1 MCKINFLCK
10 KLLIIP
16 FGGNHGNSGL
26 LNIMINPEPTEGRA
40 GKQNSNNALEN
51 DSLPKSDL
59 QETRTLRENASQAFE
74 NASSLKSEPA
84 EHSTLEVNIGQVLE
98 KDSCLKSEPTE
109 FFCPAV
115 FSNKIITSFFV
126 LPASVSPFTI
136 YMSLSG
142 GITASSLP
150 SATLETAML
159 SGCCYSS
166 TAASL
171 ETTSVFSYGGYRSSS
186 RPTVHHYTTLMS
198 PNWDET
204 AVCGCAIIAGR

>member
-1 MCKINFLCK
+1 MCKTCRKEFSQPSHLEQHK
-10 KLLIIP
+10 DTHTDT
-16 FGGNHGNSGL
+16 GGNHGNSGL

-126 LPASVSPFTI
+126 LPASVSPFTNLFI
-136 YMSLSG
+136 P
-142 GITASSLP
+142 ASSP
-150 SATLETAML
+150 
-159 SGCCYSS
+159 
-166 TAASL
+166 
-171 ETTSVFSYGGYRSSS
+171 V
-186 RPTVHHYTTLMS
+186 PK
-198 PNWDET
+198 
-204 AVCGCAIIAGR
+204 